1 VDSANAPK
9 TKTDTK
15 YNLILSALELFAE
28 NGIDAVSMRTI
39 NNAAGTRN
47 ASAVHY
53 HFGSKIGIIEAIIA
67 FIREELDASRLDA
80 LTALERRVRN
90 GERPGCR
97 EIMWAAFAPYY
108 RLHNTPEYGKHAL
121 RFLARLQID
130 MSPEVREILN
140 RDTQRIAHRFDAL
153 LARALPDLPDNI
165 RRVRYIYFWTLT
177 VQMFAGSGIAA
188 PQPCERETAQLLARQ
203 QAVRT
208 QDHHQDQDDAVDDQS
223 LGVLEIEK
231 IMQEVV
237 DLVHREEIRPL
248 DRHELEPFAQRA
260 QEFRQQRQEQR
271 PQQRPPI
278 GRCAADHDEHQD
290 LHRHHDVEG
299 R

>member
-1 VDSANAPK
+1 MDSANAPK
-9 TKTDTK
+9 IKTDTK

-80 LTALERRVRN
+80 LTALERRVKN

-165 RRVRYIYFWTLT
+165 RRMRYIYFWTLT
-177 VQMFAGSGIAA
+177 VQMFAGSGHL
-188 PQPCERETAQLLARQ
+188 ESTVFGDL
-203 QAVRT
+203 RT
-208 QDHHQDQDDAVDDQS
+208 CVDEEALQRCFDY
-223 LGVLEIEK
+223 LVGGIEGP
-231 IMQEVV
+231 VT
-237 DLVHREEIRPL
+237 IRTS
-248 DRHELEPFAQRA
+248 
-260 QEFRQQRQEQR
+260 
-271 PQQRPPI
+271 
-278 GRCAADHDEHQD
+278 
-290 LHRHHDVEG
+290 
-299 R
+299 